1 MNPRMRLPVIGGI
14 VGLTW
19 AAGFRGW
26 MVELVGAES
35 TFSWMTVTLILLPGA
50 LIGVLLGLAAQAH
63 VAGVVP
69 HRALVWAPA
78 LFASALLDPRILGWL
93 VRTGEGSG
101 SLMVVATA
109 LCTGYVVTH
118 WRLTWRTSLC
128 ALIAASGTL
137 VLGIMGTM
145 TMPLSTPRGA
155 WVCLYAMSFMVVLGL
170 ASALPHRRLPR
181 PGRTAIV
188 AIGATCGLAWA
199 CGLRA
204 FMVAVAGDG
213 STFTWVGTFVWI
225 LLPGALV
232 GGLLGWAEH
241 LRRSG
246 RPRRGLVAAPLL
258 FAGVLLPGLLQPST
272 MFEGGIGGG
281 AIGLPIIGMLGAYA
295 LAGRWIPARVLGGSL
310 AVAGLAVWAL
320 TATEVGGPAFALDT
334 AHGIWAT
341 TLLYGLLVLLAVATS
356 IPLRQGSAVTAPVKL

>member
-1 MNPRMRLPVIGGI
+1 MNPRMRLPIVGGI

-69 HRALVWAPA
+69 HRALVWAPV

-101 SLMVVATA
+101 SLLVVATA
-109 LCTGYVVTH
+109 LCAGYVVTR

-128 ALIAASGTL
+128 ALVAASGTL
-137 VLGIMGTM
+137 VLGIMGM
-145 TMPLSTPRGA
+145 MVPLSTPRRA
-155 WVCLYAMSFMVVLGL
+155 WVSLYAMSFMVLLGL

-181 PGRTAIV
+181 PGRGAIV

-246 RPRRGLVAAPLL
+246 SPRRGLVAAPLL
-258 FAGVLLPGLLQPST
+258 FAGVLLPGLLQPSAL
-272 MFEGGIGGG
+272 FDAGIGG
-281 AIGLPIIGMLGAYA
+281 PT
-295 LAGRWIPARVLGGSL
+295 S
-310 AVAGLAVWAL
+310 
-320 TATEVGGPAFALDT
+320 ALDT

-341 TLLYGLLVLLAVATS
+341 TLLCGLLLLLAVGTS
-356 IPLRQGSAVTAPVKL
+356 IPLRQGSAVTTPVKL